1 MDYFD
6 FLKELRRGKPSIKKA
21 EKAMKIIGWICI
33 FGAVWNFVLPL
44 ITSFEKSPFNL
55 PESYPLTAL
64 ISLSIVGIL
73 FLISSRGIRQKARWG
88 VQVAQVSIILV
99 IGIII
104 LFGVGFIFL
113 FKDFFPEDTTFR
125 IISAIIFMLV
135 FGQFLILAFFGLKY
149 LGRLPVEE
157 TDISEIRFGIDYQVD
172 GEVSETKSLSSGE
185 VQTYKD
191 ALFPF
196 GIGGTF
202 VLLVGGLLITV
213 FTVGKYL
220 GESMMPVIFL
230 AGFAIAFL
238 GPMIYNILPSPFEK
252 NRQFIASY
260 TGGGSV
266 FLFGGTWP
274 FFRLIVYEDGLEV
287 RVMFHR
293 FFIPYE
299 HMEDIPEKVGF
310 FSRGILIKSDLP
322 GVPSGIRFMAFG
334 MKNAVQTIIKAK
346 TDAELSKKTHENPQ
360 TL

>member
-6 FLKELRRGKPSIKKA
+6 FVKELRRGKPSKKKA

-44 ITSFEKSPFNL
+44 IAPFEKFPFNL
-55 PESYPLTAL
+55 PESYPLAAL

-73 FLISSRGIRQKARWG
+73 FLISSRGIRQKKRWG
-88 VQVAQVSIILV
+88 VQAAQISIILV
-99 IGIII
+99 LGIMI
-104 LFGVGFIFL
+104 LFGVVCIFL
-113 FKDFFPEDTTFR
+113 LKDFLPEDTIFL
-125 IISAIIFMLV
+125 IISAIIFTLV
-135 FGQFLILAFFGLKY
+135 FGQFLILAFFGLQY
-149 LGRLPVEE
+149 LGRLPVKE
-157 TDISEIRFGIDYQVD
+157 TDISEIRFGIEYQVD
-172 GEVSETKSLSSGE
+172 DKVSETNSFISGQ
-185 VQTYKD
+185 VHTYKD

-220 GESMMPVIFL
+220 GESMMSVIFL
-230 AGFAIAFL
+230 AGFAFAFF
-238 GPMIYNILPSPFEK
+238 GPMIYNRLPSPFEK

-266 FLFGGTWP
+266 LLFHGTWP

-310 FSRGILIKSDLP
+310 FSRGILIKSNLP

-334 MKNAVQTIIKAK
+334 MKKVVQTIIEAK
-346 TDAELSKKTHENPQ
+346 TDAELFRKTHENPQ